1 MVIGCLQVVHRSN
14 RGESVVESVYS
25 SEHQLETNGAK
36 TLNNIR
42 GNLDNMREDNNSAN
56 TTVCIATF
64 GAGNRNL
71 YRSKF
76 YSAQICEHL
85 QIAEGKSV
93 LLPKN
98 LLIGHII
105 KKRVAYRIE
114 LASFILVYDDVHA

>member
-1 MVIGCLQVVHRSN
+1 MAIDCLQAMHRS
-14 RGESVVESVYS
+14 RDESGVESVYS
-25 SEHQLETNGAK
+25 CEHQLETNGVK

-93 LLPKN
+93 LL
-98 LLIGHII
+98 LIGHII
-105 KKRVAYRIE
+105 KKSCSEGEGSVQN
-114 LASFILVYDDVHA
+114 